1 MRVVV
6 ASEHART
13 LGLLADMVEE
23 EPGVV
28 VVGEARNAIQTL
40 WLVDGLKPDIVLVD
54 SDLPYVIGLNATALS
69 RVSGFDTAQALAE
82 NMPATPVVLL
92 SNLDDTLVGMSNR
105 GVAAIARHVRPG
117 DAATTII
124 RFSEL
129 APARAGSRSPIFAEI
144 DFGTET
150 VRTKSDEISEGSMLL
165 GGAGVIG
172 GAYLIATIVLAPV
185 GLVAVVAGALAML
198 FGVTTRLATKVW
210 RARKWRIC

>member
-28 VVGEARNAIQTL
+28 VVGEARNAVQTL
-40 WLVDGLKPDIVLVD
+40 GLVDGLKPDIVLVD

-82 NMPATPVVLL
+82 DMPATPVVLL
-92 SNLDDTLVGMSNR
+92 SNLADTLVGMSDR
-105 GVAAIARHVRPG
+105 SVAAIARYARPG
-117 DAATTII
+117 DAATSII

-129 APARAGSRSPIFAEI
+129 TPARAGSRSPIFAEI
-144 DFGTET
+144 DPGAET
-150 VRTKSDEISEGSMLL
+150 VREKSDELYDGSMLL
-165 GGAGVIG
+165 GGAGILG

-185 GLVAVVAGALAML
+185 GIVAVVAGALAML

-210 RARKWRIC
+210 RMRKWRK